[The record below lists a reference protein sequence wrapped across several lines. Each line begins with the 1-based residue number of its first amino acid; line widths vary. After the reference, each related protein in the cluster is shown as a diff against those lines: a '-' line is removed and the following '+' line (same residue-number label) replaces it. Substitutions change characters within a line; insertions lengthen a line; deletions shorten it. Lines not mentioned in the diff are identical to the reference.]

1 MLRKENFNSGKL
13 SGSSFTQGNALSFV
27 VFSLDSGT
35 RIRDTHRDGPGKTAR
50 NPASE
55 YDETKEIYTLEEVR
69 APL

>member
-1 MLRKENFNSGKL
+1 MLESYREAAS
-13 SGSSFTQGNALSFV
+13 QGNALSSV
-27 VFSLDSGT
+27 VLSSDSST
-35 RIRDTHRDGPGKTAR
+35 RIRDTYRDGPGKTAR